1 MSSPGW
7 LLALLFLLVNLAARL
22 ESVARPGQV
31 VIGEETARRLPSGS
45 VLDRLPDQA
54 LKGKTG
60 PIQAHRLMDLP
71 GSPE

>member
-1 MSSPGW
+1 
-7 LLALLFLLVNLAARL
+7 
-22 ESVARPGQV
+22 V